1 MKFSVQPLIN
11 TRISKIPTIFVLFSN
26 YVIDDVIYVINLGNK
41 YKIANFILFSQ
52 IRVFML
58 F

>member
-11 TRISKIPTIFVLFSN
+11 KVISKIPTIFVLFSH
-26 YVIDDVIYVINLGNK
+26 YVIDGVIHVMNLGNK
-41 YKIANFILFSQ
+41 YKIANFIIFSQ
-52 IRVFML
+52 IRVFMI

>member
-11 TRISKIPTIFVLFSN
+11 KVISKIPTIFVLFSH
-26 YVIDDVIYVINLGNK
+26 YVIDDVIYVMNLGNK
-41 YKIANFILFSQ
+41 YKIANFIIFSK
-52 IRVFML
+52 IRVFMI

>member
-11 TRISKIPTIFVLFSN
+11 KVISKIPTIFVLFSH
-26 YVIDDVIYVINLGNK
+26 YVIDDVIYVMNLGNK
-41 YKIANFILFSQ
+41 YKSANFIIFSK
-52 IRVFML
+52 IRAFMI